1 MLTQYISLVT
11 GAVTVSVKPD
21 NFVENQYDL
30 MFDGDNFHICIA
42 VKADFL
48 RKINNVLRN
57 VCYPRES
64 QEERVKVCLNAT
76 VNKSLLENTQSEG
89 KTSAAVMASFLKS
102 LRLED
107 VAFGGISR
115 SSENTSQPTANS
127 QELGILSQ
135 A

>member
-1 MLTQYISLVT
+1 MLTQYISLMT

-21 NFVENQYDL
+21 SFIDNQYNL
-30 MFDGDNFHICIA
+30 QFDGDNFHICIA

-64 QEERVKVCLNAT
+64 EERVKVCLNAT
-76 VNKSLLENTQSEG
+76 ASKSLLDNMQSG
-89 KTSAAVMASFLKS
+89 GATSAAVMASFLKS

-107 VAFGGISR
+107 VAFAGTSR
-115 SSENTSQPTANS
+115 SSENTSQQTANS
-127 QELGILSQ
+127 QELGTLTQ

>member
-1 MLTQYISLVT
+1 MLTQYISLTT

-30 MFDGDNFHICIA
+30 QFDGDNFHICIA
-42 VKADFL
+42 VKTDFL

-64 QEERVKVCLNAT
+64 EERVKVCLNAT
-76 VNKSLLENTQSEG
+76 ASKSLLDNMQSDER
-89 KTSAAVMASFLKS
+89 TSAAVMASFLKS
-102 LRLED
+102 LRVED
-107 VAFGGISR
+107 VAFAGTSR
-115 SSENTSQPTANS
+115 SSANTSQPTANS
-127 QELGILSQ
+127 QELGILSP